1 MAKRNNDTQMIFKPL
16 NVNLMEKD
24 EFEKLITTK
33 LVEVKSKTGIRYT
46 NLSSNTAI
54 SGKREST
61 QKTFLIDLE
70 ELYSAYRAY
79 NLTKLKALKV
89 KDLQKHGLSL
99 AQSPAWGILHT
110 IYEYEQEQLER
121 QDNPLIRQC
130 DIIIHTEKEK
140 VNRHRR
146 VKYNTIDFDV
156 LVVTITENGKTRYFA
171 ILAEDLPRET
181 DSIHFTYN
189 SPNDIRWSPK
199 NIENHVHE
207 FHPKN

>member
-1 MAKRNNDTQMIFKPL
+1 
-16 NVNLMEKD
+16 MEKMKKD

-33 LVEVKSKTGIRYT
+33 LSEVKSKTGIRYT
-46 NLSSNTAI
+46 NLSATTAI

-61 QKTFLIDLE
+61 PKTFLIDLE
-70 ELYSAYRAY
+70 ELYSAYQAY
-79 NLTKLKALKV
+79 NLTKLETLKV

-110 IYEYEQEQLER
+110 VYEYEQEQLER
-121 QDNPLIRQC
+121 QDDPIIRQC
-130 DIIIHTEKEK
+130 DITIHTEKEK

-146 VKYNTIDFDV
+146 VKYNNIDFDV
-156 LVVTITENGKTRYFA
+156 LIVTITDNGKTRYFA
-171 ILAEDLPRET
+171 ILAEDLPKDK

-199 NIENHVHE
+199 SIESLVHE